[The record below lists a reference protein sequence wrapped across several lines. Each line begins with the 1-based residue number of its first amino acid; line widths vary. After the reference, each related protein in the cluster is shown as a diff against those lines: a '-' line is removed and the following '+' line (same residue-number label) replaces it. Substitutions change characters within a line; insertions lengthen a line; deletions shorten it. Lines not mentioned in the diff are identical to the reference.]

1 MTKHT
6 PEEWNKLV
14 LEIWMLGFAVD
25 RFTPYCAFCD
35 YSGHVESLRI
45 DIRASKENYTKE
57 IVATEMKVDGK
68 YIYGV
73 EPTDYYEKKRDIL
86 KKILQDHEVDYSDF
100 EKVATTVYD
109 YAF

>member
-1 MTKHT
+1 MRTQ
-6 PEEWNKLV
+6 EEWNKLV

-25 RFTPYCAFCD
+25 RFTPYCVFCD

-45 DIRASKENYTKE
+45 EIRESKENYTKE
-57 IVATEMKVDGK
+57 IVGTEMNINGK

-86 KKILQDHEVDYSDF
+86 KKILQDHEVDYSAF
-100 EKVATTVYD
+100 EKVYVEVSHYE
-109 YAF
+109 F